1 MVFSSIL
8 FIFYFLPVFLFC
20 YYSLPFKHA
29 TLLLFSLIFYA
40 YGEVIFTYVML
51 LAILLN
57 YAFGLW
63 IAGQDG
69 RGRKLALGT
78 GVAVNLGI
86 LGYFKYLG
94 FFYEMVAAVAPGLIS
109 GPPQVHLPLGISFF
123 TFHALSYLIDVY
135 RRQVPV
141 ERSLIY
147 VAVYITMFP
156 QLVAGPIIR
165 FHDIRDEIHNRRVSA
180 GLFAEG
186 IQIFVIGLA
195 QKVLIANTVAVA
207 ADQIFALDPTGLSL
221 PVAWLGIV
229 CYTLQIFFDFCGYS
243 TMAIGLALM
252 IGFHF
257 PQNFNYP
264 YISQSITE
272 FWRRWHISLSMW
284 FRDYLYI
291 PLGGNRAG
299 ALTTYR
305 NLLVVFLLCGL
316 WHGAA
321 WTFVVWGL
329 WHGAFLV
336 FERLGIARMLDRSV
350 AAVRHVYTMLVVMIG
365 WVFFRAD
372 TLDHAWTFLKAMA
385 GAGQPSHLAPHILQ
399 FLTPEIVT
407 ALLIG
412 CIAATPVLG
421 RLVRTGLDAVR
432 SAAGGRVLVG
442 TGEALYLAGLFGLF
456 ALAVMSLAAGT
467 YNPFIYFRF

>member
-1 MVFSSIL
+1 MVFSSII

-20 YYSLPFKHA
+20 YYLLPFKHA

-40 YGEVIFTYVML
+40 YGEVIYTYVML
-51 LAILLN
+51 LSILVN
-57 YAFGLW
+57 YGLGLW
-63 IAGQDG
+63 IAGQEG
-69 RGRKLALGT
+69 RGRKLAMGT
-78 GVAVNLGI
+78 GVVANLGI
-86 LGYFKYLG
+86 LVYFKYLD
-94 FFYEMVAAVAPGLIS
+94 FFYGMVAAVLPNLLS

-165 FHDIRDEIHNRRVSA
+165 FHDIRDEIHNRRVNA
-180 GLFAEG
+180 ELFAEG

-221 PVAWLGIV
+221 PVAWLGIL

-243 TMAIGLALM
+243 TMAIGLGLM

-257 PQNFNYP
+257 PLNFNYP

-316 WHGAA
+316 WHGAN

-336 FERLGIARMLDRSV
+336 FERLGIARLLDRSV
-350 AAVRHVYTMLVVMIG
+350 PAVRHVYTLLVVMIG

-372 TLDHAWTFLKAMA
+372 TLGHAWIFLKAMA
-385 GAGQPSHLAPHILQ
+385 GAGQPSPLAPHVLQ
-399 FLTPEIVT
+399 FLTPETAT
-407 ALLIG
+407 ALVIG
-412 CIAATPVLG
+412 MVAATPVLG
-421 RLVRTGLDAVR
+421 RLVRAGLDAAR
-432 SAAGGRVLVG
+432 SAAGGRILVG
-442 TGEALYLAGLFGLF
+442 TGEALYLAGLLGLF

>member
-40 YGEVIFTYVML
+40 YGEVIYTYVML
-51 LAILLN
+51 LSIVIN

-63 IAGQDG
+63 IAGGEG
-69 RGRKLALGT
+69 RGRKLALGA
-78 GVAVNLGI
+78 GVVVNLGI
-86 LGYFKYLG
+86 LVYFKYLG
-94 FFYEMVAAVAPGLIS
+94 FFYEMVAAVAPGLMS

-221 PVAWLGIV
+221 PVAWLGIA

-243 TMAIGLALM
+243 TMAIGLGLM

-257 PQNFNYP
+257 PLNFNYP

-299 ALTTYR
+299 PLITYR
-305 NLLVVFLLCGL
+305 NLLIVFFLCGL
-316 WHGAA
+316 WHGAN

-336 FERLGIARMLDRSV
+336 FERLGIARLLDRSV
-350 AAVRHVYTMLVVMIG
+350 PAVRHLYTMLVVMIG

-372 TLDHAWTFLKAMA
+372 TLEHAWTFLKAMA
-385 GAGQPSHLAPHILQ
+385 GAGQPSHLAPHVLQ
-399 FLTPEIVT
+399 FLTPETAT
-407 ALLIG
+407 ALVIG
-412 CIAATPVLG
+412 VVAATPVLG
-421 RLVRTGLDAVR
+421 RLVRAGLDAVR
-432 SAAGGRVLVG
+432 SATGGRVLVG

>member
-40 YGEVIFTYVML
+40 YGEVIYTYVML
-51 LAILLN
+51 LSILLN
-57 YAFGLW
+57 YALGLW
-63 IAGQDG
+63 IAGQEG
-69 RGRKLALGT
+69 RGRKLAMGA
-78 GVAVNLGI
+78 GVVVNLGI
-86 LGYFKYLG
+86 LVYFKYLG
-94 FFYEMVAAVAPGLIS
+94 FFYGMVAEVAPGLLS

-221 PVAWLGIV
+221 PVAWLGIL

-243 TMAIGLALM
+243 TMAIGLGLM

-257 PQNFNYP
+257 PLNFNYP
-264 YISQSITE
+264 YIAQSITE

-299 ALTTYR
+299 PLVTYR
-305 NLLVVFLLCGL
+305 NLLVVFFLCGL
-316 WHGAA
+316 WHGAN

-336 FERLGIARMLDRSV
+336 FERLGIARLLDRSV
-350 AAVRHVYTMLVVMIG
+350 PAVRHVYTLLVVMIG

-372 TLDHAWTFLKAMA
+372 TLGHAWTFLKAMA
-385 GAGQPSHLAPHILQ
+385 GAGQPSHLAPHVLQ
-399 FLTPEIVT
+399 FLTPETAT
-407 ALLIG
+407 ALVVG
-412 CIAATPVLG
+412 MVAATPLLG
-421 RLVRTGLDAVR
+421 RLVRAGLDAAR
-432 SAAGGRVLVG
+432 SAAGGRILVG

>member
-51 LAILLN
+51 LSILLN

>member
-40 YGEVIFTYVML
+40 YGEVIYTYVML
-51 LAILLN
+51 LSILIN

-63 IAGQDG
+63 IAGGEG
-69 RGRKLALGT
+69 RGRKLALGV
-78 GVAVNLGI
+78 GVVVNLGI
-86 LGYFKYLG
+86 LVYFKYLG
-94 FFYEMVAAVAPGLIS
+94 FFYEMVAAVAPGLMS

-221 PVAWLGIV
+221 PVAWLGIA

-243 TMAIGLALM
+243 TMAIGLGLM

-257 PQNFNYP
+257 PLNFNYP

-299 ALTTYR
+299 PLITYR
-305 NLLVVFLLCGL
+305 NLLIVFFLCGL
-316 WHGAA
+316 WHGAN

-336 FERLGIARMLDRSV
+336 FERLGIARLLDRSV
-350 AAVRHVYTMLVVMIG
+350 PAVRHLYTMLVVMIG

-372 TLDHAWTFLKAMA
+372 TLEHAWTFLKAMA
-385 GAGQPSHLAPHILQ
+385 GAGQPSHLAPHVLQ
-399 FLTPEIVT
+399 FLTPETAT
-407 ALLIG
+407 ALIIG
-412 CIAATPVLG
+412 VVAATPVLG
-421 RLVRTGLDAVR
+421 RLVRAGLDAVR
-432 SAAGGRVLVG
+432 SATGGRVLVG

>member
-1 MVFSSIL
+1 MVFSSIV
-8 FIFYFLPVFLFC
+8 FIFYFLPIFLFC
-20 YYSLPFKHA
+20 YYALPFKHA
-29 TLLLFSLIFYA
+29 TLLLFSLVFYA
-40 YGEVIFTYVML
+40 YGEVIYTYVML
-51 LAILLN
+51 LSILVN
-57 YAFGLW
+57 YGFGLW
-63 IAGQDG
+63 IAGQEG

-78 GVAVNLGI
+78 GVVANLGI
-86 LGYFKYLG
+86 LIYFKYLG
-94 FFYEMVAAVAPGLIS
+94 FFYEMAVALAPNLLS

-165 FHDIRDEIHNRRVSA
+165 FHDIRDEIHNRRVNA

-207 ADQIFALDPTGLSL
+207 ADQIFAIDPTGLSL
-221 PVAWLGIV
+221 PVAWLGIA

-243 TMAIGLALM
+243 TMAIGLGLM

-257 PQNFNYP
+257 PLNFNYP
-264 YISQSITE
+264 YIAQSITE

-299 ALTTYR
+299 PLATYR
-305 NLLVVFLLCGL
+305 NLLIVFLLCGL
-316 WHGAA
+316 WHGAN

-336 FERLGIARMLDRSV
+336 FERLGISRLLDRSV
-350 AAVRHVYTMLVVMIG
+350 PMARHLYTLLVVMVG

-372 TLDHAWTFLKAMA
+372 TLGHAWTFLKAMA
-385 GAGQPSHLAPHILQ
+385 GAGQPSPLAPHVLQ
-399 FLTPEIVT
+399 FLTPEVAT
-407 ALLIG
+407 ALAIG
-412 CIAATPVLG
+412 MVAATPVLG
-421 RLVRTGLDAVR
+421 RLVRGGLGTVR
-432 SAAGGRVLVG
+432 SAARGRILVG
-442 TGEALYLAGLFGLF
+442 TGEALYLAGLLGMF

>member
-1 MVFSSIL
+1 MVLSI
-8 FIFYFLPVFLFC
+8 V
-20 YYSLPFKHA
+20 
-29 TLLLFSLIFYA
+29 
-40 YGEVIFTYVML
+40 
-51 LAILLN
+51 LN

-63 IAGQDG
+63 IAGQEG
-69 RGRKLALGT
+69 RGRTFAMSA
-78 GVAVNLGI
+78 GVMVNLGI
-86 LGYFKYLG
+86 LAYFKYLG
-94 FFYEMVAAVAPGLIS
+94 FLYDTVASVLPGVLS
-109 GPPQVHLPLGISFF
+109 GPPPQVHLPLGISFF
-123 TFHALSYLIDVY
+123 TFHALSYLIDVC

-165 FHDIRDEIHNRRVSA
+165 FHDIRDEIHNRRVTA

-186 IQIFVIGLA
+186 IQIFVLGLA

-207 ADQIFALDPTGLSL
+207 ADQIFALDPTQLSL

-243 TMAIGLALM
+243 TMAIGLGLM

-257 PQNFNYP
+257 PLNFNYP
-264 YISQSITE
+264 YIAQSITE
-272 FWRRWHISLSMW
+272 YWRRWHISLSMW

-299 ALTTYR
+299 PLVTYR
-305 NLLVVFLLCGL
+305 NLLIVFFLCGL
-316 WHGAA
+316 WHGAN

-336 FERLGIARMLDRSV
+336 FERLGIAALLDRSV
-350 AAVRHVYTMLVVMIG
+350 RAVRHVYTMLVVMVG

-372 TLDHAWTFLKAMA
+372 TLDQAWIFLKAMA
-385 GAGQPSHLAPHILQ
+385 GAGRPNELAPHVLQ
-399 FLTPEIVT
+399 FLTPETVT
-407 ALLIG
+407 ALAIG
-412 CIAATPVLG
+412 AVASTPVFG
-421 RLVRTGLDAVR
+421 RLVRAGLDAVR
-432 SAAGGRVLVG
+432 GETGGGRLLLG
-442 TGEALYLAGLFGLF
+442 AGEVLYLAGLLAMF

>member
-8 FIFYFLPVFLFC
+8 FIFYFLPIFLFC

-40 YGEVIFTYVML
+40 YGEVIYTYVML
-51 LAILLN
+51 LSILIN

-63 IAGQDG
+63 IAGGEG
-69 RGRKLALGT
+69 RSRKLALGA
-78 GVAVNLGI
+78 GVVVNLGI
-86 LGYFKYLG
+86 LVYFKYLG
-94 FFYEMVAAVAPGLIS
+94 FFYEMLAAMAPNLLS

-165 FHDIRDEIHNRRVSA
+165 FHDIRDEIHNRRVNA

-221 PVAWLGIV
+221 PVAWLGIL

-243 TMAIGLALM
+243 TMAIGLGLM

-257 PQNFNYP
+257 PLNFNYP
-264 YISQSITE
+264 YIAQSITE

-299 ALTTYR
+299 PLVTYR
-305 NLLVVFLLCGL
+305 NLLVVFFLCGL
-316 WHGAA
+316 WHGAN

-336 FERLGIARMLDRSV
+336 FERLGIARLLDRSV
-350 AAVRHVYTMLVVMIG
+350 PAVRHAYTLLVVMIG

-372 TLDHAWTFLKAMA
+372 TLGHAWTFLKAMA
-385 GAGQPSHLAPHILQ
+385 GAGQPSPLAPHILQ
-399 FLTPEIVT
+399 FLTPETAT
-407 ALLIG
+407 ALVIG
-412 CIAATPVLG
+412 VVAATPVLG
-421 RLVRTGLDAVR
+421 RLVRAGLDAAR
-432 SAAGGRVLVG
+432 SAAGGRILVG
-442 TGEALYLAGLFGLF
+442 TGEALYLAGLLGMF

>member
-1 MVFSSIL
+1 MVFSSIV
-8 FIFYFLPVFLFC
+8 FIFYFLPIFIFC
-20 YYSLPFKHA
+20 YYALPLKHG
-29 TLLLFSLIFYA
+29 TLLFFSLIFYA
-40 YGEVIFTYVML
+40 YGEVIYTYVML
-51 LAILLN
+51 LSILVN
-57 YAFGLW
+57 YILGLW
-63 IAGQDG
+63 IASQEG
-69 RGRKLALGT
+69 RGRKLAMAT
-78 GVAVNLGI
+78 GVVVNLGI
-86 LGYFKYLG
+86 LVYFKYLG
-94 FFYEMVAAVAPGLIS
+94 FFYEMVAAVFPGLLS

-165 FHDIRDEIHNRRVSA
+165 FHDIRDEIHNRKVSA

-221 PVAWLGIV
+221 LIAWLGIV

-243 TMAIGLALM
+243 TMAIGLGLM

-257 PQNFNYP
+257 PLNFNYP
-264 YISQSITE
+264 YIAQSITE

-299 ALTTYR
+299 PLATYR
-305 NLLVVFLLCGL
+305 NLLIVFFLCGL
-316 WHGAA
+316 WHGAS

-336 FERLGIARMLDRSV
+336 FERLGIARMLERS
-350 AAVRHVYTMLVVMIG
+350 APTVRHVYTLLVVMIG

-372 TLDHAWTFLKAMA
+372 TLGHAWIFLKAMA
-385 GAGQPSHLAPHILQ
+385 GAGQPSPLAPHVLQ
-399 FLTPEIVT
+399 FLTPETVT
-407 ALLIG
+407 ALIIG
-412 CIAATPVLG
+412 TVAATPLLG
-421 RLVRTGLDAVR
+421 RLVRGGLDAVR
-432 SAAGGRVLVG
+432 NTAGGRLLVG
-442 TGEALYLAGLFGLF
+442 TGEALYLAGLLGMF